1 MPGSKSTVQSR
12 LHLPQADV
20 AAVAASVA
28 IAVLLVAAL
37 LAYYCRKRR
46 RAMNAGKKAAHARM
60 PRLLIGSDSDVGASS
75 FMHSPAMTGTACE
88 QQSPSV
94 SDVSVRPPVDNDSP
108 VVFTAFIRRLSE
120 SMAALRIRVSDGF
133 TYIRK
138 GSSDGSSNGSDD
150 GRGRRNLRVN
160 VTPSPTNSMRDEED
174 VSPKYSTPPQGSVSL
189 AEIPEGAH
197 EPAPGE
203 PIGGQMPGDISA
215 AAVAVSP
222 HSLPVGDI
230 PTGSLA
236 QNSGGLPRRVSIAID
251 MPTADEED
259 RDRRMSARVSRGE
272 NLAMITG
279 IGRRSSAGDMEG
291 VAARESIARR
301 GGFTSPPRIAR
312 EFTPLPSVATSSQVV
327 ALGREAATSPPLSTL
342 NRRVS
347 EPEGELPSF
356 DNPPPLVQRRFSSP
370 TSHEHAHAW
379 TDAAHE
385 GAAAAGTGTDELP
398 VAAGTGDV
406 HEPTPTPFQPPTLH
420 ARPLLALWPFQVD
433 EGAFPTDFIYGS
445 R

>member
-37 LAYYCRKRR
+37 VAYYCRKRR

-75 FMHSPAMTGTACE
+75 FMHSPAITGTACASVA
-88 QQSPSV
+88 QPSPSV
-94 SDVSVRPPVDNDSP
+94 SEVSGRPPVLNDSP

-120 SMAALRIRVSDGF
+120 SMAAMRIRVSDGF

-189 AEIPEGAH
+189 AEIPEGAL
-197 EPAPGE
+197 EPAPSE
-203 PIGGQMPGDISA
+203 PTAGQMPGDISA
-215 AAVAVSP
+215 AAAAISP
-222 HSLPVGDI
+222 HSLPHGDI
-230 PTGSLA
+230 PTGSMA

-259 RDRRMSARVSRGE
+259 RDRRVSARVSRGE
-272 NLAMITG
+272 NLARITG

-291 VAARESIARR
+291 VAARESIDRR
-301 GGFTSPPRIAR
+301 GGFTSPPRRTSLQGVAPGSSFVSPGR
-312 EFTPLPSVATSSQVV
+312 RNPGTLPRQSAPN
-327 ALGREAATSPPLSTL
+327 L
-342 NRRVS
+342 RVS
-347 EPEGELPSF
+347 GPQVGVISF
-356 DNPPPLVQRRFSSP
+356 DDQVRHAQRVRSP
-370 TSHEHAHAW
+370 TNREHVNAW
-379 TDAAHE
+379 MDAAHE
-385 GAAAAGTGTDELP
+385 DVRGGEHDQASP
-398 VAAGTGDV
+398 VAPGDGDV
-406 HEPTPTPFQPPTLH
+406 HVHEPQQVSLKPPPLH
-420 ARPLLALWPFQVD
+420 ARPQW
-433 EGAFPTDFIYGS
+433 